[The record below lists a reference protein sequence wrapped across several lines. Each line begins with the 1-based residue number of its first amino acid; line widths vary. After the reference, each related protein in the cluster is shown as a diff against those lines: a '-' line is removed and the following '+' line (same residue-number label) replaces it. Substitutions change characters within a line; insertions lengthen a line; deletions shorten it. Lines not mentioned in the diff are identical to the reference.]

1 MSEPLLKREPLNRGR
16 IVQAALAIADVEGL
30 DALTMRRL
38 AVELGAAPMAAYSH
52 FRDKRELLAAVVDA
66 VMAEVELPDVD
77 GRWRKPIRRLAESLR
92 RALLAHP
99 AVMPAVNAYGA
110 GGPAT
115 LAVVGRAHAVLRGAG
130 FAEEQAVAAVDT
142 LYAFTLGAV
151 SLELARASDDPAAR
165 GGEDRFRD
173 GLDRIA
179 AGIAAAGRAPAT

>member
-1 MSEPLLKREPLNRGR
+1 
-16 IVQAALAIADVEGL
+16 
-30 DALTMRRL
+30 MRRL

-66 VMAEVELPDVD
+66 VMAQVELPEVD
-77 GRWRKPIRRLAESLR
+77 GRWRKPIRRLADSLR

-99 AVMPAVNAYGA
+99 AVMPAVNVYAA
-110 GGPAT
+110 GGVPAT
-115 LAVVGRAHAVLRGAG
+115 SAVVDRAHGILRGAG
-130 FAEEQAVAAVDT
+130 FADEQAVAAVGT

-151 SLELARASDDPAAR
+151 SLELARASADPAAR

-173 GLDRIA
+173 GLDRIV